1 MSKDRTHE
9 HLDMNTVTTVA
20 LALLAVAAA
29 LCFAR
34 AVRPG
39 TIIDR
44 AIALDGVVSALICG
58 VAIGAV
64 RTGDEMLVDLALV
77 GGLLGFLTLSTIA
90 RYVGRRGL

>member
-1 MSKDRTHE
+1 MDV
-9 HLDMNTVTTVA
+9 VTTIALGLLTVA
-20 LALLAVAAA
+20 VA

-34 AVRPG
+34 AIRPG

-44 AIALDGVVSALICG
+44 AVALDGVVSAMICG
-58 VAIGAV
+58 IAITAV
-64 RTGDEMLVDLALV
+64 RTGSGVLIDIALV